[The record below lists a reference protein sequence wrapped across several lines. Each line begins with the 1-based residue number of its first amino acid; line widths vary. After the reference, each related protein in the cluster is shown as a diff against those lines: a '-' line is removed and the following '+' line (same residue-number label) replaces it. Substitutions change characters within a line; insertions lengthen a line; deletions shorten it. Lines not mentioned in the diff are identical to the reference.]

1 MYRVVPDLRVVE
13 LAAFIAAPSATL
25 YLRELGAD
33 VVRIDPIGGG
43 PDYRRWPLAPNGHSL
58 YWEGLNKG
66 KRSIAIDLAR
76 PAGRELAAALITAP
90 GPGAGLFVTN
100 TPPKGWLAHD
110 ELAARRRDLISLRV
124 MGWPDGRPA
133 VDYTINAAT
142 GFPLM
147 TGPVDAEGPVNHVL
161 PAWDL
166 LTGSMAAMN
175 LLAAERRRRMT
186 GEGAEIR
193 LPLSDIAFA
202 TLARLGHVGEVTLSG
217 EDRARSGND
226 LFGAFGCDFATRD
239 GARIMLIGLT
249 AKQWQGL
256 LAVLV
261 IAAEIGRLETELG
274 ADFSNDEGG
283 RFTHRA
289 RLKPIFAAAIA
300 RHSLA
305 EISSLLERSG
315 ATWSVYRTVKQALAA
330 EPGLSAANPV
340 FDLVTH
346 PSATPYL
353 TPGASAT
360 HVGATRESVPPA
372 PCLGAQTDEIL
383 STCLDLPAHEI
394 ARLHDQGL
402 VAGP

>member
-1 MYRVVPDLRVVE
+1 MYRIVSDLRIVE

-33 VVRIDPIGGG
+33 VIRIDAIGGG
-43 PDYRRWPLAPNGHSL
+43 LDYRRWPLAPNGQSL

-76 PAGRELAAALITAP
+76 EEGRELACALIAAP
-90 GPGAGLFVTN
+90 GPGAGMFVTN
-100 TPPKGWLAHD
+100 MPAKGWLSHGA
-110 ELAARRRDLISLRV
+110 LAARRHDLISLRV

-142 GFPLM
+142 GYPMM
-147 TGPVDAEGPVNHVL
+147 TGSADAQGPVNHVL

-166 LTGSMAAMN
+166 LTGAMAGMN

-186 GEGAEIR
+186 GEGAEIL
-193 LPLSDIAFA
+193 LPLADVAFG

-217 EDRARSGND
+217 MDRPRSGND
-226 LFGAFGCDFATRD
+226 LFGAFGRDFATSD
-239 GARIMLIGLT
+239 GERIMLIGLT

-256 LAVLV
+256 LTVLA
-261 IAAEIGRLETELG
+261 IAPEIARLEIERG
-274 ADFSNDEGG
+274 VDFARDEGA
-283 RFTHRA
+283 RFTHREA
-289 RLKPIFAAAIA
+289 LNAIFAAAIA

-305 EISSLLERSG
+305 EISGLLERSG
-315 ATWSVYRTVKQALAA
+315 ATWSIYRTVKQALAA
-330 EPGLSAANPV
+330 EPGLSVANPL
-340 FDLVTH
+340 FECVTH
-346 PSATPYL
+346 PSAVPYL

-360 HVGATRESVPPA
+360 LAGVTRESVPSA
-372 PCLGAQTDEIL
+372 PLLGAHTDEIL
-383 STCLDLPAHEI
+383 ATCLDLPSHEI

-402 VAGP
+402 IASP

>member
-1 MYRVVPDLRVVE
+1 MYRVVSDLRVVE

-33 VVRIDPIGGG
+33 VIRIDPIGGG

-90 GPGAGLFVTN
+90 GQGAGLFVTN
-100 TPPKGWLAHD
+100 TPPRGWLAHQA
-110 ELAARRRDLISLRV
+110 LAARRRDLISLRV

-142 GFPLM
+142 GYPMM
-147 TGPVDAEGPVNHVL
+147 TGPVDAAGPVNHVL

-166 LTGSMAAMN
+166 LAGSMAAMN

-186 GEGAEIR
+186 GEGAEIQ
-193 LPLSDIAFA
+193 LPLSDVAFA

-249 AKQWQGL
+249 AKQWRGL
-256 LAVLV
+256 LSVLA
-261 IAAEIGRLETELG
+261 IAAEIGHLEAELG
-274 ADFSNDEGG
+274 AEFSNDEGA

-305 EISSLLERSG
+305 EISDLLEHSG
-315 ATWSVYRTVKQALAA
+315 ATWSIYRTVKQALAE
-330 EPGLSAANPV
+330 EPGLSAANPI
-340 FDLVTH
+340 FDLVAH

-372 PCLGAQTDEIL
+372 PRLGAQTDEIL

>member
-1 MYRVVPDLRVVE
+1 MYRVVSDLRIVE

-33 VVRIDPIGGG
+33 VIRIDPIGGG
-43 PDYRRWPLAPNGHSL
+43 LDYRRWPLAPNGQSL

-66 KRSIAIDLAR
+66 KRSVVLDLAR
-76 PAGRELAAALITAP
+76 AEGREIATALITAP
-90 GPGAGLFVTN
+90 GPGAGLLVTN
-100 TPPKGWLAHD
+100 TPPRGWLAHD
-110 ELAARRRDLISLRV
+110 GLAARRRDLISLRV

-142 GFPLM
+142 GYPMM
-147 TGPVDAEGPVNHVL
+147 TGPVDAAGPINHVL

-166 LTGSMAAMN
+166 LAGAMAAMN
-175 LLAAERRRRMT
+175 LLAAEHRRRLT

-193 LPLSDIAFA
+193 LPLSDVAFG

-217 EDRARSGND
+217 ADRPRSGND
-226 LFGAFGCDFATRD
+226 LFGAFGRDFATRD

-256 LAVLV
+256 LAALE
-261 IAAEIGRLETELG
+261 ITAEITSLERELG
-274 ADFSNDEGG
+274 IDLTRDEGA

-289 RLKPIFAAAIA
+289 RLNAIFATAIA
-300 RHSLA
+300 RHSLT
-305 EISSLLERSG
+305 EITPLLERSG
-315 ATWSVYRTVKQALAA
+315 ATWSIYRTVRQALAE
-330 EPGLSAANPV
+330 EPGLSAANPI
-340 FDLVTH
+340 FALVEH
-346 PSATPYL
+346 PSAAPYL
-353 TPGASAT
+353 TPGGSAS
-360 HVGATRESVPPA
+360 HVGAGRERVPSA
-372 PCLGAQTDEIL
+372 PILGAHTDEVL
-383 STCLDLPAHEI
+383 ATCLALPAHEI